1 MQEKLVGK
9 ITDISPA
16 LLLGVLAGY
25 CQSALVVESGIII
38 NQMRKHNRLLIVAMN
53 GTTFAI
59 LPRKQ

>member
-1 MQEKLVGK
+1 MQDIFVGK
-9 ITDISPA
+9 IKDISPA

-25 CQSALVVESGIII
+25 CQSALVVESEIIR
-38 NQMRKHNRLLIVAMN
+38 NQMRKHNRSLIVAMN